1 MAWDLLYALTGQS
14 KSKPSPP
21 IGRDFAPRRTQPAP
35 PQHAAPSAE
44 GLAALEAAA
53 ARSGPQAAAS
63 NGAEGTSAGV
73 DAPIGARFY
82 RSEEISGSW
91 ALAPRGVSR
100 SLPDA
105 AETAAIGSITSHG
118 SKWDS
123 KGKHTEINQ
132 DRGCVVTPFAGD
144 ETALLACVFDGHGPQ
159 GEQVSEYIVAEVPKL
174 LEESLLERA
183 KAAGLSSTALLSDEA
198 VEAALSHA
206 FVTADI
212 NLRES
217 KVPSYKSGTTAV
229 VALVRAGR
237 IHTANA
243 GDSRAVIGQSSKRG
257 ASGVR
262 AVALTEDQKP
272 DSPDEMARLR
282 AAGATVTA
290 ASKFGPGRVWSSPTG
305 GCGLAMSR
313 SIGDD
318 IFTRIGVCATPVTS
332 SCALLPSHKWLVLAS
347 DGVWEFLETERVVTL
362 VELHEHA
369 SDSAMQLVQLAA
381 RAWAVEEGDD
391 YRDDITAVVLQIPL
405 LFPPRPPPS
414 PPTTPQATAT
424 PAVNAAAAAAAA
436 KGKQTAGCDDD
447 GGAIERLTQSLPGKL
462 ELMRKE
468 EERQRAS
475 DPEGGSEGG
484 GSDMSVSTSTTSS
497 SDATQ
502 ATQLSDRR
510 TELQLSDRELSFEQP
525 CGRQASGELSS
536 STPATAPAAP
546 STPAAAHSSPAGKAA
561 PRSKLSRTAT
571 LTATQ
576 FVTAAPPGPSSAPP
590 ASLKPSSR
598 VTSELKNEVRAA
610 LKRVDQPRRMGSRM
624 TPRASSATRS
634 RPGSAGTEVAVASPP
649 VAGHPALASR
659 RLTLE
664 TSPKATSDVGC
675 GTSR

>member
-73 DAPIGARFY
+73 DAPIGARHY

-123 KGKHTEINQ
+123 KGKKHTEINQ

-243 GDSRAVIGQSSKRG
+243 GDSRAVIGQSSERG

-272 DSPDEMARLR
+272 DSADEMARLR

-391 YRDDITAVVLQIPL
+391 YRDDITAVVLQLPL

-414 PPTTPQATAT
+414 PPATPQATAT
-424 PAVNAAAAAAAA
+424 PAANS
-436 KGKQTAGCDDD
+436 KGQQTAGCDDD

-536 STPATAPAAP
+536 STPAAAPAAP

-610 LKRVDQPRRMGSRM
+610 LKRVDQPRRMGGRM

-664 TSPKATSDVGC
+664 SSPKATSDVGC

>member
-1 MAWDLLYALTGQS
+1 MAWDLFYALTGQS

-21 IGRDFAPRRTQPAP
+21 LGRDFAPRRTQPAP

-63 NGAEGTSAGV
+63 NRAEGTSAGV
-73 DAPIGARFY
+73 DAPIRARHY

-91 ALAPRGVSR
+91 ALAPRSVSR

-159 GEQVSEYIVAEVPKL
+159 GEQVSEYIVAELPKL

-217 KVPSYKSGTTAV
+217 EVPSHKSGTTAV
-229 VALVRAGR
+229 VALIRAGR

-243 GDSRAVIGQSSKRG
+243 GDSRAVIGQASEQG
-257 ASGVR
+257 ASGVQ
-262 AVALTEDQKP
+262 ALPLTEDQKP

-290 ASKFGPGRVWSSPTG
+290 ASKFGPGRVWSQPNG

-369 SDSAMQLVQLAA
+369 SDSCMQLVQLAA
-381 RAWAVEEGDD
+381 RAWTVEEGDD
-391 YRDDITAVVLQIPL
+391 YRDDITAVVLQLPL

-414 PPTTPQATAT
+414 PSSTPQATAT
-424 PAVNAAAAAAAA
+424 PAANVAAAAAS

-447 GGAIERLTQSLPGKL
+447 GGATERLTQSVPSNL

-468 EERQRAS
+468 QEMQRAS

-484 GSDMSVSTSTTSS
+484 SDMTSS
-497 SDATQ
+497 SFSSDSTL
-502 ATQLSDRR
+502 ATQLSDR
-510 TELQLSDRELSFEQP
+510 EL
-525 CGRQASGELSS
+525 
-536 STPATAPAAP
+536 
-546 STPAAAHSSPAGKAA
+546 
-561 PRSKLSRTAT
+561 
-571 LTATQ
+571 Q
-576 FVTAAPPGPSSAPP
+576 FVTAAPPGPPSAPP
-590 ASLKPSSR
+590 VSPKPSPR
-598 VTSELKNEVRAA
+598 VTSELKTEVRAA
-610 LKRVDQPRRMGSRM
+610 LKRVDQPRRMGGRM

-634 RPGSAGTEVAVASPP
+634 RPSSAGTEVAVASPP
-649 VAGHPALASR
+649 FAGHPALASR
-659 RLTLE
+659 RLKLS
-664 TSPKATSDVGC
+664 SPKATSDVGF